1 MLIQEQAVKHS
12 ESNGRGSHTQLTVQ
26 VIKIS
31 KTNFTSTIIPAV
43 NGVAAPLMSMNSQF
57 SATSYSKQELLKFV

>member
-31 KTNFTSTIIPAV
+31 KTNFTSIIIPAV
-43 NGVAAPLMSMNSQF
+43 NGVAAPLSMNSQF
-57 SATSYSKQELLKFV
+57 SATSYSKQEFLKFV